1 MGSHLGA
8 YHLLH
13 FRCHSTDWTVTP
25 LPHSF
30 HLSVTQVLL
39 ADLPRILPTD
49 PNAFRQLSQTNFPR
63 LIGPQNSAPQIVGKS
78 SCHQRFVV
86 EILAS
91 TRVPAISSLGYIY
104 LGTALVVGSDLSLIA
119 SGFQKNNSMH
129 WFRFGHAVSAGIGG
143 SPIHPSL

>member
-39 ADLPRILPTD
+39 ADLPGILPTD
-49 PNAFRQLSQTNFPR
+49 PKAFRQLSQTNFPR

-104 LGTALVVGSDLSLIA
+104 LGTALIA
-119 SGFQKNNSMH
+119 GGFFQCC
-129 WFRFGHAVSAGIGG
+129 
-143 SPIHPSL
+143 LLLLQLLQ